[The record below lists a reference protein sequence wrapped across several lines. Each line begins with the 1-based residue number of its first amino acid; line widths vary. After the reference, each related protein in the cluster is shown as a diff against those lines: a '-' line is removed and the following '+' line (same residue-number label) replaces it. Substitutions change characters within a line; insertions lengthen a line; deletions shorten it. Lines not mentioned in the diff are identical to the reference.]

1 MTRNKFIYPAILV
14 VVLIF
19 LFLPIKFPYTITSKG
34 KIFPYQTWTLAKTT
48 SGRLITSL
56 NDNSTGSNH
65 GFSIIQFEQGDA
77 VQFKL
82 SPKVLQNDTISA
94 GDTVGY
100 IISSEIEKD
109 IQKLKG
115 ELETA
120 RASLNVKTSSEKES
134 VIEAEKNKLS
144 FAEKELE
151 EQTKIFERKKKLFDK
166 DLISQQEFEAD
177 EARFELA
184 KINISIAQ
192 ERLRTVS
199 SGAKSEEINF
209 ANTQINV
216 LENEI
221 DVLRKR
227 FESNNILS
235 PITGITERSYSSDT
249 ILVVNDIYKTV
260 SIVPVKWDDIKKIKI
275 GQIVTISSAV
285 IDEVIYGKVFA
296 IDNNI
301 TSLNNLQYVF
311 VTILSDDRNMDFK
324 NGLIVECNF
333 DCGDQTPLN
342 FLLDFFRPIY
352 K

>member
-82 SPKVLQNDTISA
+82 SPKVLQNDTISV

-177 EARFELA
+177 EARYELA

-192 ERLRTVS
+192 ERVRTVT
-199 SGAKSEEINF
+199 SGAKSEEISF

-216 LENEI
+216 LENQI
-221 DVLRKR
+221 NVLQKR

-235 PITGITERSYSSDT
+235 PINGINERVYSSDT
-249 ILVVNDIYKTV
+249 IAVINDISKTV
-260 SIVPVKWDDIKKIKI
+260 SIVPVKWDDIK
-275 GQIVTISSAV
+275 QIQLDQEVSISSNDV
-285 IDEVIYGKVFA
+285 SEDLRGKVYA

-301 TSLNNLQYVF
+301 STINNIQYVF
-311 VTILSDDRNMDFK
+311 VTILSDERNLDFR
-324 NGLIVECNF
+324 NGLLVDCSFN
-333 DCGDQTPLN
+333 CGDRTPLN
-342 FLLDFFRPIY
+342 ILLDFLRPIY
-352 K
+352 R

>member
-1 MTRNKFIYPAILV
+1 MTRNKFIYAAILV
-14 VVLIF
+14 VVLVF
-19 LFLPIKFPYTITSKG
+19 LFLPIKIPYTISSKG
-34 KIFPYQTWTLAKTT
+34 KILPYQTWTLAKTT
-48 SGRLITSL
+48 SGRLVTSL
-56 NDNSTGSNH
+56 NNNSTGSNN

-82 SPKVLQNDTISA
+82 SSKVLNNKEISKGDTI
-94 GDTVGY
+94 GY
-100 IISSEIEKD
+100 IISTEIEKD

-151 EQTKIFERKKKLFDK
+151 EQTKIFERKKKLFDM

-177 EARFELA
+177 EARYELS
-184 KINISIAQ
+184 KINISIAK

-199 SGAKSEEINF
+199 SGAKSEEISF

-221 DVLRKR
+221 DVLQKR

-235 PITGITERSYSSDT
+235 PIDGLVGRAYSSDT
-249 ILVVNDIYKTV
+249 IVVLNNTSKTV
-260 SIVPVKWDDIKKIKI
+260 SLVPVKWDDIKKIAI
-275 GQIVTISSAV
+275 GQSVSISSDDLDAV
-285 IDEVIYGKVFA
+285 INGEVIG

-301 TSLNNLQYVF
+301 RFINNLQYVI
-311 VTILSDDRNMDFK
+311 VTILANESNKDFK
-324 NGLIVECNF
+324 NGLLVDCSF
-333 DCGDQTPLN
+333 DCGDRTPLYI
-342 FLLDFFRPIY
+342 LLDFLRPIY
-352 K
+352 R

>member
-1 MTRNKFIYPAILV
+1 MSRNNIIYSAIIIL
-14 VVLIF
+14 VLIF
-19 LFLPIKFPYTITSKG
+19 IFLPIKFTSTISSKG

-56 NDNSTGSNH
+56 NNHSTGSNSE
-65 GFSIIQFEQGDA
+65 FSIIQFEQGDA

-82 SPKVLQNDTISA
+82 SPKVLNNEKISKGDTI
-94 GDTVGY
+94 GY
-100 IISSEIEKD
+100 IISTEIEKD

-151 EQTKIFERKKKLFDK
+151 EQTKIIERKRKLYDK

-177 EARFELA
+177 EARYELA

-192 ERLRTVS
+192 ERLRTVT
-199 SGAKSEEINF
+199 SGAKSEEISF

-235 PITGITERSYSSDT
+235 PIDGIVGRAYSSDT
-249 ILVVNDIYKTV
+249 IVVLNNTSKTV
-260 SIVPVKWDDIKKIKI
+260 SIVPVNWDNIKKIEL
-275 GQIVTISSAV
+275 GQAVSVSSNDLDVV
-285 IDEVIYGKVFA
+285 INGEVIA

-301 TSLNNLQYVF
+301 RFINNIQYVF
-311 VTILSDDRNMDFK
+311 VTILSNESSKEFK
-324 NGLIVECNF
+324 NGLLVDCSF
-333 DCGDQTPLN
+333 DCGDITPLN
-342 FLLDFFRPIY
+342 IVLEFLRPIY

>member
-1 MTRNKFIYPAILV
+1 MTRNKFIYAAILA

-19 LFLPIKFPYTITSKG
+19 LFLPIKIPYTISTKG
-34 KIFPYQTWTLAKTT
+34 KVFPYQTWTLAKTT
-48 SGRLITSL
+48 SGRLVTSL
-56 NDNSTGSNH
+56 KNNSTGSNN

-82 SPKVLQNDTISA
+82 SPKVLQNDSISM

-134 VIEAEKNKLS
+134 VIEAEKNKLN

-192 ERLRTVS
+192 ERVRTVT
-199 SGAKSEEINF
+199 SGAKSEEISF

-216 LENEI
+216 LENQI
-221 DVLRKR
+221 NVLQKR

-235 PITGITERSYSSDT
+235 PITGINDRVYSSDT
-249 ILVVNDIYKTV
+249 IAVINDISKTV
-260 SIVPVKWDDIKKIKI
+260 SIAPIKWDDIKNI
-275 GQIVTISSAV
+275 QLEQEVTISHED
-285 IDEVIYGKVFA
+285 IDGEINGKVHA

-301 TSLNNLQYVF
+301 STINNLQYVF
-311 VTILSDDRNMDFK
+311 VTILSSERNQEFK
-324 NGLIVECNF
+324 NGLLVDCSF
-333 DCGDQTPLN
+333 DCGARTPLDII
-342 FLLDFFRPIY
+342 LDFLRPIY
-352 K
+352 R

>member
-1 MTRNKFIYPAILV
+1 MTRNKFIYSAIIIV
-14 VVLIF
+14 ILIF
-19 LFLPIKFPYTITSKG
+19 LFLPIKIPYTISSKG

-56 NDNSTGSNH
+56 NNNSTGNNH

-82 SPKVLQNDTISA
+82 SPKVLQNDSISM

-134 VIEAEKNKLS
+134 VIEAEKNKLN

-177 EARFELA
+177 EARYELA
-184 KINISIAQ
+184 KININIAQ
-192 ERLRTVS
+192 ERVRTVT
-199 SGAKSEEINF
+199 SGAKTEEISF

-221 DVLRKR
+221 NVLQKR

-235 PITGITERSYSSDT
+235 PISGMNDRVYSSDT
-249 ILVVNDIYKTV
+249 IVVINDISKTV
-260 SIVPVKWDDIKKIKI
+260 SIAPIKWDDIRHIKL
-275 GQIVTISSAV
+275 GQEVSVSSRD
-285 IDEVIYGKVFA
+285 IDEVVQGKVFA

-301 TSLNNLQYVF
+301 STINNIQYVF
-311 VTILSDDRNMDFK
+311 VTVLSEDSNQDFK
-324 NGLIVECNF
+324 NGLLVDCSF
-333 DCGDQTPLN
+333 YCGDRTPLN
-342 FLLDFFRPIY
+342 VLLDFLRPIY
-352 K
+352 R